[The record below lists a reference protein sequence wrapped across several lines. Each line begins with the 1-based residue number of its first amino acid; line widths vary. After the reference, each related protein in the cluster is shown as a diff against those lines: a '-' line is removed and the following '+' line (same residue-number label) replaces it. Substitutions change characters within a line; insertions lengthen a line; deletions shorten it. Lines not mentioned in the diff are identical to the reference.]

1 VSDGIQFDF
10 AEVLKL
16 AADLGKAPT
25 DSGLNIRK
33 AVEITARHVKDD
45 WRKDLTGARGIPHG
59 AASISYDIKGGEAIR
74 GSAIEAEIGP
84 ELEGQGSI
92 VGLVEYGTPT
102 LGPRGYG
109 AGALQRNQQDF
120 IDGLEKAIG
129 DVL

>member
-16 AADLGKAPT
+16 AADLGKVPA
-25 DSGLNIRK
+25 DSCPNIRK
-33 AVEITARHVKDD
+33 AVEVTARHVKDD
-45 WRKDLTGARGIPHG
+45 WRKELTGGRIPHG
-59 AASISYDIKGGEAIR
+59 AASISYDIRGGEAIR
-74 GSAIEAEIGP
+74 SSAIEADIGP
-84 ELEGQGSI
+84 ELEGQGAI
-92 VGLVEYGTPT
+92 VGLVEYGTT
-102 LGPRGYG
+102 NFGPRGYG